1 MGGIELIVYA
11 VRSKDGKWFRAKGMY
26 SSKASWVDDIV
37 DARIYQKI
45 GPARATV
52 TFWANSYPEFG
63 VPDIVIFACNVV
75 QILNETE
82 RVKQS
87 TEKKKKARAA
97 RELANREWE
106 LRKAEKSYE
115 AAQRE
120 LDRLKIKDI

>member
-1 MGGIELIVYA
+1 MENIELIVYV

-52 TFWANSYPEFG
+52 TFWANSYPQFG
-63 VPDIVIFACNVV
+63 IPEIVILTCSKAVV
-75 QILNETE
+75 LDETE
-82 RVKQS
+82 RVSQ
-87 TEKKKKARAA
+87 TIEKKKKARVA

-106 LRKAEKSYE
+106 LRRAEREFKD
-115 AAQRE
+115 AQER
-120 LDRLKIKDI
+120 LNRLKK